1 MTKDQLRTEGYAW
14 GTFTPGPDWLTV
26 HGSAHRTVPLTA
38 DPEDAVRPGYATVHG
53 GEVVPW
59 VLAKVRREGSAFR
72 VLEVVQRFTPGQRST
87 LAEQAAQAV
96 DEGLDKMFRRL
107 GPPAIG

>member
-26 HGSAHRTVPLTA
+26 HGS
-38 DPEDAVRPGYATVHG
+38 
-53 GEVVPW
+53 
-59 VLAKVRREGSAFR
+59 
-72 VLEVVQRFTPGQRST
+72 
-87 LAEQAAQAV
+87 
-96 DEGLDKMFRRL
+96 